1 MNKEEILKKIKKIE
15 IASSLLANEIFSG
28 NYRSY
33 FKGNGM
39 EFSDIRRYAPGDDV
53 KKIDWK
59 VSARQRKT
67 YVKEFTEEREMS
79 IYLLID
85 ISSSNNFPAK

>member
-53 KKIDWK
+53 KKID
-59 VSARQRKT
+59 
-67 YVKEFTEEREMS
+67 
-79 IYLLID
+79 
-85 ISSSNNFPAK
+85 

>member
-15 IASSLLANEIFSG
+15 IASSLLANELFSG

-53 KKIDWK
+53 KKSIGKLVLD
-59 VSARQRKT
+59 
-67 YVKEFTEEREMS
+67 REKP
-79 IYLLID
+79 I
-85 ISSSNNFPAK
+85 